1 MKMGE
6 RIMIRSPYVSW
17 RKVYLDRYY
26 YLVCA
31 NGYGEE
37 AVKEARMILSGQGMT
52 LAFLGLRTGWIRGAA
67 GGRVEADVLIS
78 QVIDEHRERPLPSG
92 LLLAGG
98 VTCGQHL
105 LADPR
110 VHLLVQQMLT
120 AGHPVGLLRPVSYAL
135 VDLLERRARGSL
147 LLWQEA
153 QTTAEFIP
161 AFVNRI
167 DGSDEKARHSRCLAA
182 GT

>member
-1 MKMGE
+1 
-6 RIMIRSPYVSW
+6 
-17 RKVYLDRYY
+17 
-26 YLVCA
+26 
-31 NGYGEE
+31 
-37 AVKEARMILSGQGMT
+37 MILSGQGMT
-52 LAFLGLRTGWIRGAA
+52 LACLGLRTGWILGAA